1 MRWRSNCALANE
13 GVRLIAIT
21 GYGQPEARERAR
33 KSGIEHYLVKPIE
46 AAELERLL
54 L

>member
-1 MRWRSNCALANE
+1 LRMAND

-21 GYGQPEARERAR
+21 GYGGSEARERAR
-33 KSGIEHYLVKPIE
+33 KSGIEQYLVKPIE
-46 AAELERLL
+46 ASELERLL